1 MDYKNVND
9 LCDMIRQTSFDIQK
23 YLHHGHLEKVYENAL
38 VSRLTK
44 MGLKVEHQYP
54 LQVKDQDGTVIG
66 EYIADLFIEDILI
79 IKIKACKTI
88 ADEHI
93 TQILGY
99 LRASNIEHDLLINF
113 GSSKFQNKKYILN

>member
-9 LCDMIRQTSFDIQK
+9 LCDMIRQTSFDIHK

-66 EYIADLFIEDILI
+66 EYIADLFIEDTRKLFILKLPVILI
-79 IKIKACKTI
+79 IAHATKIYFYLFTM
-88 ADEHI
+88 
-93 TQILGY
+93 QIKLYGPCV
-99 LRASNIEHDLLINF
+99 
-113 GSSKFQNKKYILN
+113 